1 MIHPQFVTP
10 TAVVE
15 IVTTEN
21 YTDITSSPLTF
32 FSNPGASTN
41 SGNIH
46 NNYQE
51 NLYCFVFIVTINF
64 LIVKNV

>member
-41 SGNIH
+41 SGNIIIIIWKI
-46 NNYQE
+46 Y
-51 NLYCFVFIVTINF
+51 IVLF
-64 LIVKNV
+64 LL